1 MKDDDHY
8 YADRCRVPAPRL
20 WVWRARV
27 RRALARIAMR
37 ASVGVAELL
46 CLADRD
52 PQGARVLLLLLLLL
66 LVAIVWR

>member
-1 MKDDDHY
+1 M
-8 YADRCRVPAPRL
+8 
-20 WVWRARV
+20 